1 MCFRHITQSHDP
13 KQNFKQVPIEHKV
26 FIDKPSYSSYL
37 IVHPFPPKQRQ
48 VCVGRKMRRVWTN
61 TYHVQR
67 HWNQRSLFPTNR
79 FIQNP
84 TLQKQNLVHCSP
96 SLAKEFLNQ
105 YRIRTCHFFHSK
117 IQSSTIRN
125 FSDNS
130 QKEAITK
137 KRLFVNDAK
146 VSISPDLIGL
156 GIVTFGAF
164 IIMLP
169 RDTFQKIKKSP
180 EVYDEIEVEDDVV
193 NRMNVISKEVRGEIT
208 KRILGKD
215 ISELD
220 DEGMATNTTAD
231 VVADVLN
238 SDALQNAIASLI
250 TRVISSAQF
259 QSACQSLLKNLWKD
273 LINDPET
280 TAQVVVLLNTSIN
293 DERIKKSF
301 RELVLGLLQD
311 DEIYKELSNIVVRL
325 GEDQEVSLFYRPKS
339 KRCLFSFS
347 S

>member
-1 MCFRHITQSHDP
+1 M
-13 KQNFKQVPIEHKV
+13 
-26 FIDKPSYSSYL
+26 
-37 IVHPFPPKQRQ
+37 
-48 VCVGRKMRRVWTN
+48 N

-67 HWNQRSLFPTNR
+67 HWNQRSLFTTNR
-79 FIQNP
+79 FVQNP
-84 TLQKQNLVHCSP
+84 TLPKQKSVSYSP
-96 SLAKEFLNQ
+96 SLAKEFLNK
-105 YRIRTCHFFHSK
+105 YRIRTCHFSQSK
-117 IQSSTIRN
+117 FQSSTIRN
-125 FSDNS
+125 FSNSDSS
-130 QKEAITK
+130 QKEVAT

-164 IIMLP
+164 LIMLP
-169 RDTFQKIKKSP
+169 RDAFQKLKKSP
-180 EVYDEIEVEDDVV
+180 EVYDEIEVEDDVY

-280 TAQVVVLLNTSIN
+280 TAQVVALLNTSIN

-325 GEDQEVSLFYRPKS
+325 GEDQEVSLFYLPMEGLSVFIFSLRDL
-339 KRCLFSFS
+339 RCDLVHVYTNIM
-347 S
+347 

>member
-1 MCFRHITQSHDP
+1 
-13 KQNFKQVPIEHKV
+13 
-26 FIDKPSYSSYL
+26 L
-37 IVHPFPPKQRQ
+37 
-48 VCVGRKMRRVWTN
+48 
-61 TYHVQR
+61 
-67 HWNQRSLFPTNR
+67 
-79 FIQNP
+79 IQNQ
-84 TLQKQNLVHCSP
+84 TLKRQEIIRYSP
-96 SLAKEFLNQ
+96 KLFKGCIHQS
-105 YRIRTCHFFHSK
+105 RIRSCYLSHSK
-117 IQSSTIRN
+117 QSFTIRK
-125 FSDNS
+125 FSNSDGS
-130 QKEAITK
+130 QKETTT

-164 IIMLP
+164 LILLP
-169 RDTFQKIKKSP
+169 RDAFQKIKKSP
-180 EVYDEIEVEDDVV
+180 EVYDEVEVEDDVY
-193 NRMNVISKEVRGEIT
+193 NRMNAISKEVRGEIT

-215 ISELD
+215 ISELE

-273 LINDPET
+273 LVNDPET

-325 GEDQEVSLFYRPKS
+325 GEDQEVRVLY
-339 KRCLFSFS
+339 CLSF
-347 S
+347 